1 MFDDRV
7 DAGRRLA
14 EALRHL
20 RDETPIVLALP
31 RGGVPVAAEIA
42 RALAAP
48 LDLVLV
54 RKLGAPFQQE
64 LAIGAIADAGTGEDE
79 APERVTDPELIRQ
92 LGVPEN
98 YVEETGQDALAE
110 IARRRRLYR
119 HGRTPPPLGGRTV
132 VLVDDGIA
140 SGATMRAALRAVR
153 RQQPDRLVLAVPV
166 APRESLEVLR
176 QEADETVCLDVPR
189 DFHAVGQF
197 YRDFRQTDDDE
208 VVALLAAVNEA
219 ASARPEGPP
228 DSDT

>member
-1 MFDDRV
+1 MFDDRI

>member
-1 MFDDRV
+1 MFDDRI

-14 EALRHL
+14 EALSHL
-20 RDETPIVLALP
+20 RDAAPIVLALP

-54 RKLGAPFQQE
+54 RKIGAPFQEE

-79 APERVTDPELIRQ
+79 AAERVTDPEMIRQ

-98 YVEETGQDALAE
+98 YVEETAQNALAE
-110 IARRRRLYR
+110 IGRRRRLYR
-119 HGRTPPPLGGRTV
+119 CGRTPPALGGRTV

-153 RQQPDRLVLAVPV
+153 RQRPDRLVLAVPV
-166 APRESLEVLR
+166 APRESLEALR
-176 QEADETVCLDVPR
+176 READETVCLDVPR
-189 DFHAVGQF
+189 DFQAVGQF
-197 YRDFRQTDDDE
+197 YRNFRQTDDDE
-208 VVALLAAVNEA
+208 VVALLEAVNEA
-219 ASARPEGPP
+219 ASGGPEG
-228 DSDT
+228 TA